1 MMNGNLKLSTA
12 ARTVAVWALAGV
24 GAASADE
31 FRFEV
36 KADWDSWA
44 FPQGVLAQHEDG
56 SIGLS
61 RVDKLIDAAADARD
75 FLHTIKSSKE
85 PIPGGIRVV
94 GSGAATAVHV
104 IDGRT
109 DTWWQPDPD
118 AARQDRWVEVDLG
131 RMVHV
136 TKIRLIFPDTL
147 GVRPFRSFSVYVN
160 DGERATAARDV
171 FRFTRVGRTTEPND
185 RRVVEYDL
193 TTLDPGQ
200 ATGDHLNTA
209 DTLGFAGVQYIRFR
223 AEEDDPA
230 AALAGIEV
238 IAIGDNLALGSVGR
252 GGGIRAGSN
261 VNNSSAFSDGDHNTK
276 WIATGT
282 GTWEDEGFWFEWDL
296 GAVYWLDRMI
306 IQYGHPWGRP
316 SVGEFVVSTSAG
328 ASVGGLT
335 IDRVRSNFDYQQLT
349 LVDAKPSPV
358 RFIYDL
364 MFPPRK
370 VRHIFYH
377 NTDLTV
383 EDAWVWYMMLEY
395 ALYGEGYVAEVE
407 MMSDF
412 IDLGGT
418 KSIRRLT
425 WDADLPAGTL
435 VEIRSQTGDTFR
447 IESKY
452 YHKSGIE
459 ISEAQWNKLPK
470 SQKQP
475 LLEIRRRGSDWS
487 GWSPVYVAADAVF
500 LSPSPRRFVQLQVKL
515 GNDNPVVTPLL
526 RNIVLHFD
534 DALVSGG
541 VTSRILP
548 RLAGFDS
555 LQTFRF
561 VLTPDFRSGDQG
573 FNRVQIR
580 MPAPVEEIAVKIG
593 GVEVVPT
600 AMAISGDSLQVDLP
614 QRVRRDSVE
623 VEFQTRIQTNATT
636 FDAWISVVGESLRQG
651 TRPEADDA
659 VTVFV
664 PSVASAGRLI
674 RQIEV
679 SPLVSPNGDGI
690 NDEASIAFALA
701 KVEGT
706 VPEVAIYDLS
716 GRRVRAVA
724 ARADGYRWD
733 GRDEDGR
740 LLPPG
745 AYICRIELAA
755 DIGDEMAHRV
765 INLAY

>member
-1 MMNGNLKLSTA
+1 MMNGDLNLSPAVRVVA
-12 ARTVAVWALAGV
+12 AWVLAGV
-24 GAASADE
+24 GVASADE
-31 FRFEV
+31 FRFERR
-36 KADWDSWA
+36 ADWDSWA
-44 FPQGVLAQHEDG
+44 FPQGVLVQNEDG

-61 RVDKLIDAAADARD
+61 RVDKQIDAAADARD
-75 FLHTIKSSKE
+75 FLHTVKSSKQ

-94 GSGAATAVHV
+94 GSGEATAAHV

-131 RMVHV
+131 RMVHA
-136 TKIRLIFPDTL
+136 TKVRLIFPDTL
-147 GVRPFRSFSVYVN
+147 GVRPFRSFSLYVN

-171 FRFTRVGRTTEPND
+171 FQFTRVGRTTEPND

-209 DTLGFAGVQYIRFR
+209 DTLGFAMVQYVRFR
-223 AEEDDPA
+223 AEEEDPA

-238 IAIGDNLALGSVGR
+238 IAVGDNLALGSVGR

-261 VNNSSAFSDGDHNTK
+261 VNNSAAFSDGDHNTK

-282 GTWEDEGFWFEWDL
+282 GTWEDEGFYFEWDL

-306 IQYGHPWGRP
+306 IEYGHPWGRP
-316 SVGEFVVSTSAG
+316 SVQEFVVSTSAG
-328 ASVGGLT
+328 AAVDGLT
-335 IDRVRSNFDYQQLT
+335 IDRVRSNFDYELLT

-364 MFPPRK
+364 VFPPRK
-370 VRHIFYH
+370 ARYIFYH
-377 NTDLTV
+377 NIDRI
-383 EDAWVWYMMLEY
+383 EAWVWYMMFEY

-407 MMSDF
+407 MVSGF
-412 IDLGGT
+412 VDLGGA

-425 WDADLPAGTL
+425 WDAELPAGTF
-435 VEIRSQTGDTFR
+435 VEIRSQTGDTFW

-452 YHKSGIE
+452 YHKSGLE
-459 ISEAQWNKLPK
+459 LSEAQWKRLPK

-475 LLEIRRRGSDWS
+475 VVEIRRSGSDWS
-487 GWSPVYVAADAVF
+487 GWSPVYVETDAIFV
-500 LSPSPRRFVQLQVKL
+500 SPSPRRFVQLQVKL
-515 GNDNPVVTPLL
+515 GNHNPDVTPLL

-541 VTSRILP
+541 VASRILP
-548 RLAGFDS
+548 RQVGFDS
-555 LQTFRF
+555 LQTFRY
-561 VLTPDFRSGDQG
+561 VLTPDFRFGDQG
-573 FNRVQIR
+573 FDRVQIQ

-593 GVEVVPT
+593 GVEVVPMAV
-600 AMAISGDSLQVDLP
+600 AMVGDSLQVDLP

-623 VEFQTRIQTNATT
+623 VEFQTRIQANATT

-651 TRPEADDA
+651 TRPEADEA

-664 PSVASAGRLI
+664 PSVASAGALI

-706 VPEVAIYDLS
+706 LPEVAIYDLS
-716 GRRVRAVA
+716 GRRVRELA
-724 ARADGYRWD
+724 ARVDGYRWD
-733 GRDEDGR
+733 GRGEDGR

-745 AYICRIELAA
+745 AYICRIGLAA
-755 DIGDEMAHRV
+755 DIGDEIAHRV